1 MTSREVSGDRN
12 ERTAEWPKESD
23 TAEEQLMELGMIGLG
38 RMGANMTQRLVR
50 GGHRVVGCDL
60 DARARAAIER
70 EGAESAASLTALV
83 DELAPP
89 RALWMMLPAGE
100 ATDSTIRELLPLLS
114 AGDTLID
121 GGNSNFRDRLRRAAQ
136 GAERRI
142 HYVDCGTS
150 GGIWGLKEGYCLM
163 VGGDSTAIER
173 LTPVFATL
181 APAADRG
188 WAHVGPSGAGHF
200 TKMIHNG
207 IEYGLMQAY
216 AEGFSILAHKR
227 ELSLDLAQIAELWRH
242 GSVVRSWLLDLAA
255 HALHDNPTLKGIAPH
270 VDDSGEG
277 RWTVAEAIALNVP
290 APVISLS
297 LIQRL
302 RSRDEDS
309 FADKLLAVLRHAF
322 GGHAIKSE

>member
-1 MTSREVSGDRN
+1 
-12 ERTAEWPKESD
+12 
-23 TAEEQLMELGMIGLG
+23 MELGMIGLG

-60 DARARAAIER
+60 APKARAAIER
-70 EGAESAASLTALV
+70 VGAESAASLAALV
-83 DELAPP
+83 EKLAPP
-89 RALWMMLPAGE
+89 RSLWMMLPAGE
-100 ATDSTIRELLPLLS
+100 PTDSTIRELLPLLS

-121 GGNSNFRDRLRRAAQ
+121 GGNSNFHDTLRRAAQ
-136 GAERRI
+136 VAEQRL

-150 GGIWGLKEGYCLM
+150 GGIWGLEEGYCLM
-163 VGGDSTAIER
+163 IGGDRAAIER

-200 TKMIHNG
+200 TKMVHNG
-207 IEYGLMQAY
+207 IEYGMMQAY
-216 AEGFSILAHKR
+216 AEGFSILEHKR
-227 ELSLDLAQIAELWRH
+227 EFSLDLAQIAETWRH
-242 GSVVRSWLLDLAA
+242 GSVVRSWLLDLTA
-255 HALHDNPTLKGIAPH
+255 HALHENPQLSGIAPH

-277 RWTVAEAIALNVP
+277 RWTVAEAIALDVA
-290 APVISLS
+290 APVITLS

-309 FADKLLAVLRHAF
+309 FADKLLSVMRREF
-322 GGHAIKSE
+322 GGHAIKPE